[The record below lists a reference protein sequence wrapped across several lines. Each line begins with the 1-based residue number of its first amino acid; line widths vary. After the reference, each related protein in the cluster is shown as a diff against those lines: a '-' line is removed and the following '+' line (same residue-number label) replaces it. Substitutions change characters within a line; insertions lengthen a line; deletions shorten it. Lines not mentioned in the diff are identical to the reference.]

1 MSKQLDVRVISIG
14 TLPAHPLWGERQ
26 QARTG
31 HSTTT
36 LIAGDN
42 ARVVVDPGLPGAA
55 LTARLSERAGL
66 APEDITHVFLT
77 SFRPDTR
84 RGIGIFSRATWL
96 ISEGERE
103 AVGVPLAARLR
114 DLADDDQADEA
125 LRKVLAE
132 DIAVLQRCTPAED
145 SIAPSV
151 DLFPL
156 PGVSPGMCGLLVAQ
170 ARHTTLVC
178 GDAIPTVEHLERG
191 MVMQGAVDLDRARES
206 FKEAVEIADLLVLG
220 RDNMV
225 VNPTRGPW

>member
-145 SIAPSV
+145 SIATSV